1 MKQHTN
7 FRRFLL
13 SVLASASLL
22 AGVDASAASA
32 ADKVEQLGQLRSLEV
47 KSIRI
52 VRRNDF
58 LNVQADLLN
67 TDRQTQQLYYRFKW
81 FDDAGFTV
89 GAEEGWKPVIV
100 YGNQKKLIEAIA
112 PVQTATDFKIELH
125 SPDNNGRSSD

>member
-7 FRRFLL
+7 FRCLIGSLL
-13 SVLASASLL
+13 IAASL
-22 AGVDASAASA
+22 AVGVDAQAASA
-32 ADKVEQLGQLRSLEV
+32 ADKVEQLGQMRSLEV
-47 KSIRI
+47 QSIRM

-81 FDDAGFTV
+81 LDNAGFTV

-100 YGNQKKLIEAIA
+100 YGNQKKLIEAVA
-112 PVQTATDFKIELH
+112 PVQSATDFRIELH
-125 SPDNNGRSSD
+125 SPDNNGRPQ